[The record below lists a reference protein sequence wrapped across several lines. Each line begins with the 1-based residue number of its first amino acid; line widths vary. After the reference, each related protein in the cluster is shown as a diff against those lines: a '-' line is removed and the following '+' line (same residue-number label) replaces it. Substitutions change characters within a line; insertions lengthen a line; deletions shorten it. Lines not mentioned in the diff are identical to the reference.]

1 MRRGIARQISGV
13 HSVGAVES
21 HKVGHRCWNKSAA
34 ARHFHVD
41 IRVGDN
47 CASERVYN
55 LAVNARIVIALFFN
69 DLE

>member
-1 MRRGIARQISGV
+1 M
-13 HSVGAVES
+13 HSIGAVEP
-21 HKVGHRCWNKSAA
+21 HKVGHRRWNKSAT

-41 IRVGDN
+41 IRIGDN
-47 CASERVYN
+47 GASEPVYN